1 MVRYSGCYPDV
12 IFFTDGK
19 PLKMARLGR
28 GETVETLVQ
37 AAGDDDVNLAQQGY
51 YNGHNMFSHAK
62 VQHVLQAD
70 LICYSFACP
79 VCHHDAMVLQESSM
93 LIKLSVI
100 ATMIH

>member
-1 MVRYSGCYPDV
+1 MPSLQEWSAEMVRYSGCYPDV

-51 YNGHNMFSHAK
+51 YSMCCR
-62 VQHVLQAD
+62 
-70 LICYSFACP
+70 LILFVTHLLALCAIMMPWFYKSLAC
-79 VCHHDAMVLQESSM
+79 
-93 LIKLSVI
+93 
-100 ATMIH
+100 